1 MQRRPNCR
9 PPLVG
14 NADNPF
20 LVNNDGLVVRS
31 LNELLAPDLP
41 RCSGSVRTGKENID
55 PLLPLAAAR
64 ERRRSN
70 TYAPTATVVH
80 GQTKPKPRRR
90 QSFFGPPSTII
101 QRTQLVNGKLVTLSN
116 AEFSNALALAE
127 AHAAYRMEGY
137 RVPSRRLTNSTVPGA
152 TRIRF
157 GPLANAAARA
167 AVRMGY
173 RLPRQVPLTDHE
185 LYLGARRPQFLTTV
199 HRHLECTL
207 CKGIK
212 SHPVMYRCGHGH
224 CYVCARKAL
233 ENNWKCPD
241 CPAEIQ
247 ERPVIDYPSEDAI
260 ARAHPERMDRSFVT
274 YSWDGLI
281 FPEPRIVPSSP

>member
-1 MQRRPNCR
+1 MQRRPNRR

-64 ERRRSN
+64 ERRWSN

-101 QRTQLVNGKLVTLSN
+101 QHTQLVNGKLVTLSD
-116 AEFSNALALAE
+116 AKFSNALALAE

-137 RVPSRRLTNSTVPGA
+137 RVPSRRLTNSTAPGA

-185 LYLGARRPQFLTTV
+185 LY
-199 HRHLECTL
+199 
-207 CKGIK
+207 
-212 SHPVMYRCGHGH
+212 RCGHGH
-224 CYVCARKAL
+224 CYVCACKAL
-233 ENNWKCPD
+233 ENSWKCPD

-260 ARAHPERMDRSFVT
+260 AWAHPERMDRSFVT